1 MLHLTNWVGE
11 QPYFI
16 CKGSARHA
24 IVVSIRGTMSVQ
36 DCITD
41 CMYKP
46 VLLNADVIGL
56 PHLSGCQLHC
66 HAGVVTATSF
76 ILSDLENHGILHRL
90 LLGKYMFTRVQ
101 TRAQNIG
108 IEMMC
113 SDPNDLAGIKG
124 GHLYCVA
131 TLWGRSGNCTFTPF
145 TPDISF
151 CSGLGYRT
159 PRRALIR

>member
-16 CKGSARHA
+16 ARDSARHA

-76 ILSDLENHGILHRL
+76 ILSDLEKHGILHRL
-90 LLGKYMFTRVQ
+90 LLGNT
-101 TRAQNIG
+101 
-108 IEMMC
+108 C
-113 SDPNDLAGIKG
+113 SLGSKQKRKHWHRDDVFGSTDLAGIRVDTCTVWPLSG
-124 GHLYCVA
+124 I
-131 TLWGRSGNCTFTPF
+131 RGNCTFTPF